1 MRWALVDSW
10 RADSL
15 CLRMA
20 RSRNYPMLQKSPS
33 GLCEIEICNYRIG
46 APVLLNRCCAFQ
58 PDLESIF
65 LAEMLKIL
73 LQHNLP
79 VPDSCGAANYHA
91 YSITSSASDIRLSE
105 ILRPSVFAVLRLMTT
120 SNLVGSWTGRSAGF
134 APLRIRSIYD
144 AARRKRS
151 AVLLPKDSKPPLSAK

>member
-1 MRWALVDSW
+1 MADIVAKRFLASERETLIQDQALTRNVDSQIHSH
-10 RADSL
+10 RFDCCVFQFYIPSAATFATISAIG
-15 CLRMA
+15 RHMQ
-20 RSRNYPMLQKSPS
+20 RSKMRP
-33 GLCEIEICNYRIG
+33 
-46 APVLLNRCCAFQ
+46 
-58 PDLESIF
+58 
-65 LAEMLKIL
+65 
-73 LQHNLP
+73 
-79 VPDSCGAANYHA
+79 